1 MIRVWADT
9 TTPHGHLMLTF
20 FGGLAEFERELIRE
34 RTGEGRA
41 LARKRGVKFGRPSK
55 LTPYQRQKAMQRRD
69 NGELL
74 TEIARDYNIDP
85 SNISRLRA

>member
-1 MIRVWADT
+1 LG
-9 TTPHGHLMLTF
+9 HGEMTDEKIGMHLAKL
-20 FGGLAEFERELIRE
+20 EHS
-34 RTGEGRA
+34 
-41 LARKRGVKFGRPSK
+41 RKRGVKFSRPSK

-74 TEIARDYNIDP
+74 TEIARDYNIHV